1 MDMVMGN
8 ALSPASRELSHGE
21 SLWAR
26 ANPKPLPMGEVARR
40 RRDGE
45 GKPLVGNHSIP
56 NNSLINS
63 PPLFFPARMDT
74 PSFSDSSAGVISSR
88 NMASSAR
95 RVFSGMMS

>member
-26 ANPKPLPMGEVARR
+26 ANPRPLPMGEVARR
-40 RRDGE
+40 RRDVE
-45 GKPLVGNHSIP
+45 GKPLAGNHSIP

-63 PPLFFPARMDT
+63 APLFLPARMGT
-74 PSFSDSSAGVISSR
+74 FSFSLNSSGVISSR